1 MVASFK
7 RISPHSKVVN
17 PKTLFPSAAA
27 VIFTTSLLTSCKD
40 YRPEMERAIAER
52 DSVMILSA
60 TKDSSISSYIESMN
74 EIESNLDSIARTQ
87 LTIATQTSSGTE
99 LSQDAKDRINYNID
113 VIGEL
118 LKRNSQIIEDLN
130 KRLSGSDMTIASL
143 RKKISKLTEENALKD
158 QEIVALKDEA
168 GVMRTTISGLSRSVD
183 SLNVET
189 QQRDIIISQ
198 KTEQLN
204 TAYWVVG
211 TYKDLNSRKVM
222 KKQGGFLGIGK
233 DKVLESDLNPDA
245 FQKIDI
251 TKFSTIAV
259 NAKTVKMVT
268 NHPADS
274 YKLNKD
280 IKGDVKSIEIT
291 NPTRF
296 WKSSKYLVIVTG

>member
-1 MVASFK
+1 
-7 RISPHSKVVN
+7 
-17 PKTLFPSAAA
+17 
-27 VIFTTSLLTSCKD
+27 
-40 YRPEMERAIAER
+40 MERAIIER

-60 TKDSSISSYIESMN
+60 TKDSSISSYIESMD

-87 LTIATQTSSGTE
+87 LTIAKQTSNGTE
-99 LSQDAKDRINYNID
+99 LSQDTKDRINYNID

-168 GVMRTTISGLSRSVD
+168 GMMRTAISGLTRSVD

-198 KTEQLN
+198 KTEQIN

-211 TYKDLNSRKVM
+211 TYKELNTRKVM
-222 KKQGGFLGIGK
+222 KKEGGFLGIGK

-251 TKFSTIAV
+251 TKFNTIAV

-280 IKGDVKSIEIT
+280 IKGEVKSIEIT
-291 NPTRF
+291 NPSRF